1 MANPMT
7 ARTRKLAVAIIWLVV
22 GYFVVALVY
31 PFFIPHRA
39 YRLPRIDDEG
49 AAMHILKDIHEAFQ
63 RCSKVR
69 ADGPLPATLQ
79 QLQHE
84 ANDPYLINDRVAE
97 GAYGDYKYT
106 YHLRSTHND
115 GKLDGFEAI
124 AEPELKDPDGRRS
137 FYIDETGVIRVESNK
152 RPTGKS
158 PPLKHPS

>member
-7 ARTRKLAVAIIWLVV
+7 ARTRKLAVALIWLVV
-22 GYFVVALVY
+22 GYFVVALIY
-31 PFFIPHRA
+31 PFFIPHRT
-39 YRLPRIDDEG
+39 YRLPRTDDEES
-49 AAMHILKDIHEAFQ
+49 AINVLTDINEAFQ

-84 ANDPYLINDRVAE
+84 VNDPTLVNDPVGM
-97 GAYGDYKYT
+97 GAYGDYNYT

-115 GKLDGFEAI
+115 GKLDGFEAV
-124 AEPELKDPDGRRS
+124 AEPEFKDPDGRRS